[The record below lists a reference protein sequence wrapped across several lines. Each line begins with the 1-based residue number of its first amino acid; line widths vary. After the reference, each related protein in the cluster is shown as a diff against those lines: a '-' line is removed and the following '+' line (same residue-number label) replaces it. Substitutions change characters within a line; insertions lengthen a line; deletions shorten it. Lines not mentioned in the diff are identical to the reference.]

1 MNGGDEVKRYDVLDK
16 YGNVIC
22 EDCPTLKEA
31 SACRL
36 ELYAHD
42 LASGSFEKGY
52 YTIKERKT
60 KDW

>member
-1 MNGGDEVKRYDVLDK
+1 MRKYDVLDK

-36 ELYAHD
+36 ELYALD
-42 LASGSFEKGY
+42 KANGCFEKGY
-52 YTIKERKT
+52 YIIKEK
-60 KDW
+60 KGKW